1 MQNYSVDQEC
11 SFKKIEKPSLRKMKS
26 LVLYCKEAT
35 QKYFVPVAFKHCILS
50 KKWTKQGSNSTGFQK
65 TKQNKT
71 NCYCLMKLITKD
83 YHQRTSKDKDDII
96 SLMKTALLVLPSG
109 LIILNDM
116 YIMVKWLYTLFCGEM
131 FIFTAPVYHRSY

>member
-1 MQNYSVDQEC
+1 
-11 SFKKIEKPSLRKMKS
+11 
-26 LVLYCKEAT
+26 
-35 QKYFVPVAFKHCILS
+35 
-50 KKWTKQGSNSTGFQK
+50 
-65 TKQNKT
+65 
-71 NCYCLMKLITKD
+71 MKLITKD